1 MKLLEVSFD
10 ACQLKQTELLA
21 GAARCVPA
29 IEQVNKT
36 RALKYDSLYASV
48 QLPFDQQLKHAVL
61 EQVHALQQL
70 DPAMLIVIGIGGS
83 NLGTMAVQEF
93 CLGICTIQSNMQVR
107 YVDTVDPDM
116 VYCIHKQARMLLE
129 AGRNVL
135 VNIVTKSGRTTETI
149 ANAAIFVELLK
160 HFHPK
165 NYGDYIIV
173 TTDSGSKL
181 FDVARKEKWR
191 LLEVPPLV
199 GGRYSVF
206 SAVGL
211 FPLALMG
218 IDIDALLRGAAA
230 MVEQCTTRD
239 VEKNIA
245 AQSAAVLYELYQRGY
260 VIHNFFPFAVDLH
273 ALGLWSRQLMAESL
287 GKEYDLDG
295 KKVNVGIT
303 PTVSIGS
310 TDLHSIVELY
320 LAGPDNTA
328 TTFVSVEQFHKQEL
342 VAVCS
347 PLQQLVPHIQDR
359 SLNII
364 MTALLDGTK
373 KAYATAKRPYM
384 SVALPEKSAEI
395 IGQFI
400 QWKMLE
406 TMYLGHLFN
415 INPFIQPQVELYK
428 NEARILLSQG
438 SKA

>member
-21 GAARCVPA
+21 GATRCLPA
-29 IEQVNKT
+29 IEQVKKT
-36 RALKYDSLYASV
+36 CALKYDSLYASV
-48 QLPFDQQLKHAVL
+48 QLPFDQQLKNAVL
-61 EQVHALQQL
+61 EQVNALQKL

-83 NLGTMAVQEF
+83 SLGTMAVQNA
-93 CLGICTIQSNMQVR
+93 CLGICTSRSNMHVR

-116 VYCIHKQARMLLE
+116 VYCIHKQASMLLE
-129 AGRNVL
+129 AGRTVL
-135 VNIVTKSGRTTETI
+135 VNIVTKSGATTETI
-149 ANAAIFVELLK
+149 ANAAIFVEMLK

-181 FDVARKEKWR
+181 FDVARNEHWH

-218 IDIDALLRGAAA
+218 IDIDLLLRGAAA
-230 MVEQCTTRD
+230 MVELCTTQD

-260 VIHNFFPFAVDLH
+260 IIHNFFPFAVDLH
-273 ALGLWSRQLMAESL
+273 VLGLWYRQLTAESL

-295 KKVNVGIT
+295 KKINVGIT
-303 PTVSIGS
+303 PTVSVGS
-310 TDLHSIVELY
+310 TDLHSIVELH
-320 LAGPDNTA
+320 LAGPDNTL
-328 TTFVSVEQFHKQEL
+328 TTFISVEQFYNKE
-342 VAVCS
+342 AVPLCV
-347 PLQQLVPHIQDR
+347 PLQNLVSDIQNR
-359 SLNII
+359 SLSTVMN
-364 MTALLDGTK
+364 ALLGGTK
-373 KAYATAKRPYM
+373 KAYVTAQRPYM
-384 SVALPEKSAEI
+384 SVTLPYKSEEI
-395 IGQFI
+395 IGQFM

-406 TMYLGHLFN
+406 IIYLGHLFN

-428 NEARILLSQG
+428 KEARMLLEELD
-438 SKA
+438 